1 MLTCEKEDVMAA
13 TRGQW
18 LLRNPA
24 LTRGLRR
31 PCRERIDVAL
41 EQDETWSGTL
51 RSPGVEI
58 RCLSGMVWVTLEGD
72 VEDRV
77 LIAGDGFVTARPGR
91 VAMMAFGR
99 CRVQVAGCAEP
110 RRAAG
115 ARPAT
120 SSAA

>member
-1 MLTCEKEDVMAA
+1 MAS

-24 LTRGLRR
+24 LTLVLRR
-31 PCRERIDVAL
+31 AGRKAIELAL
-41 EQDETWSGTL
+41 EENETWSGKV
-51 RSPGVEI
+51 RGPGVEI

-77 LIAGDGFVTARPGR
+77 LTAGDSFVSDRPGR
-91 VAMMAFGR
+91 VAMMAFR
-99 CRVQVAGCAEP
+99 PARVRVAGCSDQRRATSRA
-110 RRAAG
+110 RRAA
-115 ARPAT
+115 